1 MGYLIHYSFHNVR
14 IPASQVTAALAA
26 IHDLYQPEMVE
37 RMGTATIYDHTT
49 KTMRKCYRGGQ
60 LPSTGSFVTLMD
72 ALQEWSLGSVQQS
85 DSSIE
90 IVEYRCDKAGDESVL
105 FDARPKG
112 SATLYAPFLDYSCNS
127 RVDAFQDNNE
137 HWRHV
142 FMDGQH
148 RQVPGKVI
156 FADQHPELFDSLE
169 N

>member
-26 IHDLYQPEMVE
+26 IHHLYQPETVE

-49 KTMRKCYRGGQ
+49 KTMKKCYRGGQ
-60 LPSTGSFVTLMD
+60 LPPTGSFSTLMN

-85 DSSIE
+85 DGSIE

-105 FDARPKG
+105 FNAI
-112 SATLYAPFLDYSCNS
+112 APFLDYSCNP
-127 RVDAFQDNNE
+127 RIDAFQDNNE

-142 FMDGQH
+142 FMNGQH

-156 FADQHPELFDSLE
+156 FADQYPELFDSLE

>member
-1 MGYLIHYSFHNVR
+1 MGYLIHYSIHNVR

-26 IHDLYQPEMVE
+26 IHHLYRPEMVE
-37 RMGTATIYDHTT
+37 RMGTATIYDRTT

-60 LPSTGSFVTLMD
+60 IPPTGSFATLMD
-72 ALQEWSLGSVQQS
+72 ALQAWSLESVQQS
-85 DSSIE
+85 DGSIE

-105 FDARPKG
+105 FEAI
-112 SATLYAPFLDYSCNS
+112 APFLDYSCNP

-156 FADQHPELFDSLE
+156 FADQYPELFDSLE